1 MVCRDCGAQLQDNAR
16 GCSRCAM
23 NIDAEKMIDKFL
35 LGRLVPA
42 VAIVIVIVAVVIVYL
57 RL

>member
-1 MVCRDCGAQLQDNAR
+1 MVCRDCGAQLQDTAR

-42 VAIVIVIVAVVIVYL
+42 VAIAIVIVAVLSVYL
-57 RL
+57 RR